1 MGLNH
6 YNIEWKEKLGIKV
19 RSVEINVL
27 QRCASHLASKT
38 DIEESFKLGSHGVYF
53 AENGKSGIM
62 VAVNRLSSS
71 PYKYEIVN
79 VPVCEVA
86 NKAKAVPLDYINKD
100 GNDVTQEM
108 LEYLRPLVQGEV
120 SIHYDNGL
128 PEYLNLS
135 HLTHME

>member
-1 MGLNH
+1 MELKAELKYPYTEEERADFIVEQNH
-6 YNIEWKEKLGIKV
+6 KNGYEIREVETTYTEEIEIPYTET
-19 RSVEINVL
+19 VE
-27 QRCASHLASKT
+27 
-38 DIEESFKLGSHGVYF
+38 
-53 AENGKSGIM
+53 
-62 VAVNRLSSS
+62 
-71 PYKYEIVN
+71 EIVN